1 MVFLNIFP
9 YKKAGRANFRH
20 NVTFKNIVLTNNL
33 QHHPL
38 SFFVL
43 FASSMSDETL
53 DMTNTGSKHAPIN
66 LLHFHVNQNSNNQQ
80 ILSIPSMLLCFVA
93 NDINDDDNSH
103 PSTRSIMQQIC
114 VVRLATAILQQKQNA
129 DSIDESSGSQANVK
143 GGIHPI

>member
-1 MVFLNIFP
+1 
-9 YKKAGRANFRH
+9 
-20 NVTFKNIVLTNNL
+20 
-33 QHHPL
+33 
-38 SFFVL
+38 
-43 FASSMSDETL
+43 MSDETL

-66 LLHFHVNQNSNNQQ
+66 LLHFDVNQNSNNQQ

-143 GGIHPI
+143 RAFIHYDWARACLAVLTDWFGPHSLFNDSQFE